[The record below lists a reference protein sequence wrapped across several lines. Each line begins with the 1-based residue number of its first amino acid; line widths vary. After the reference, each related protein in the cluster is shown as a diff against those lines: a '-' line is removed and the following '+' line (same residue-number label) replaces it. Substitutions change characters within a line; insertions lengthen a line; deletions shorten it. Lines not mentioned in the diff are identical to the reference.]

1 VTQGTNTIAY
11 INSLVVYATVASRH
25 MLNPMDSALYRLAQL
40 QELIRRVG
48 LEAARV
54 KERGTM
60 EGSFGNESTIW
71 EKQSLVDCS
80 LIASHRMVEM
90 IEQEGECSPG

>member
-1 VTQGTNTIAY
+1 
-11 INSLVVYATVASRH
+11 
-25 MLNPMDSALYRLAQL
+25 MLNPMGFPLDRLAQL
-40 QELIRRVG
+40 QELGRRVG
-48 LEAARV
+48 LEAVRV

-80 LIASHRMVEM
+80 LTAFHRMVEM